1 MFFFFFFFFFFVF
14 FLYFFVFSLFF
25 CCCFF
30 FLKSKKYVWKC
41 NTRLRRRRRSAHVLS
56 SQPSVA
62 LVVVPQVRPGLA
74 LCSQFLFSFLYCFK
88 FWPASPQQVLL
99 RTSSGRLASVS
110 FAALM
115 YFRHNWGCSS
125 SKNLSDLF
133 GSRSVLSALVAEHTL
148 NMCFSVAFAFD
159 VQLLQRATSLLPM

>member
-1 MFFFFFFFFFFVF
+1 MFESVTHVFVEDGVPHMFCLRNRQLRWSWCRRYVLGLLFVRGFF
-14 FLYFFVFSLFF
+14 
-25 CCCFF
+25 
-30 FLKSKKYVWKC
+30 
-41 NTRLRRRRRSAHVLS
+41 
-56 SQPSVA
+56 
-62 LVVVPQVRPGLA
+62 
-74 LCSQFLFSFLYCFK
+74 FSFLYCFK

-133 GSRSVLSALVAEHTL
+133 GSRSP
-148 NMCFSVAFAFD
+148 FFF
-159 VQLLQRATSLLPM
+159 